1 MYGVYVNENGCIRY
15 ARMIVAGLKP
25 IETRTRNML
34 KSLIGERV
42 AIVRARRGKNPMVL
56 GYDTIDRAEF
66 HTKAELDNMRN
77 LTLIPEGSS
86 YDCKRT
92 GKWCYY
98 MANAEECEPYPL
110 PETKINHGRSYC
122 EF

>member
-15 ARMIVAGLKP
+15 ARMIVSGYKP

-42 AIVRARRGKNPMVL
+42 AIVRTRRGKNPMVV
-56 GYDTIDRAEF
+56 GYATIDRAVF
-66 HTKAELDNMRN
+66 HTKAELENMRN
-77 LTLIPEGSS
+77 LTLIPEGSA

-98 MANAEECEPYPL
+98 MVGAEECEPYPL
-110 PETKINHGRSYC
+110 PERINHGRSYC